1 MSTNNLAS
9 RICNRAKDVLR
20 RKFYNLKGG
29 TRPRVVMLHHGRSGS
44 TVLAKMLSQ
53 HSDVQWDDEYF
64 HLLSERLIPNVE
76 THKKWSDP
84 LKGLQR
90 RVDSCRGSV
99 YGFETK
105 FKHIWE
111 PHVLKLSTEEFFQ
124 AMDQIGIDHWIV
136 LKRSNYLRMMLSLMR
151 GMATE
156 SWHASKGDRNEAG
169 NITVDLENASI
180 GLGVS
185 RPVLEQFQC
194 VDESFEEIAGFFENR
209 KVMHLEYEGDI
220 FEDPRKAYG
229 KICEF
234 LNMKTLAIEP
244 TLQKSAF
251 KPIRDLVS
259 NYEEISSLLQNTKY
273 AWMLDA

>member
-1 MSTNNLAS
+1 
-9 RICNRAKDVLR
+9 
-20 RKFYNLKGG
+20 
-29 TRPRVVMLHHGRSGS
+29 MLHHGRSGS

-136 LKRSNYLRMMLSLMR
+136 LKRSNYLRMMLS
-151 GMATE
+151 
-156 SWHASKGDRNEAG
+156 
-169 NITVDLENASI
+169 
-180 GLGVS
+180 
-185 RPVLEQFQC
+185 
-194 VDESFEEIAGFFENR
+194 
-209 KVMHLEYEGDI
+209 HL
-220 FEDPRKAYG
+220 
-229 KICEF
+229 
-234 LNMKTLAIEP
+234 
-244 TLQKSAF
+244 
-251 KPIRDLVS
+251 
-259 NYEEISSLLQNTKY
+259 
-273 AWMLDA
+273 